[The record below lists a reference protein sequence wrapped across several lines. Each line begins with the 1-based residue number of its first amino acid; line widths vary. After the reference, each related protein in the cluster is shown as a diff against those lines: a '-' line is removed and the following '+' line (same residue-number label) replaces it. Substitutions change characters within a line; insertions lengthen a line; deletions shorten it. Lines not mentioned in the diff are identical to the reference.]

1 MRYRYNPY
9 CHCARCRAHGYMGP
23 AVLITLGV
31 LFLLAQVTSRYWL
44 DFDRTWPAL
53 LIVIGLMLFLRHSAP
68 IDGHVPREYAA
79 VPPQNVA
86 YGQPQY
92 GQVPYAQAPVAPP
105 APGPLVTPAP
115 VQPGTNLPAPYQQGG
130 SNPNDTEVHHG

>member
-23 AVLITLGV
+23 AVLITLGI
-31 LFLLAQVTSRYWL
+31 LFLLAQVSSTYWL

-68 IDGHVPREYAA
+68 VDGHVAREYVT
-79 VPPQNVA
+79 VPQQNVG
-86 YGQPQY
+86 YGQPPY
-92 GQVPYAQAPVAPP
+92 GQAPVAPGT
-105 APGPLVTPAP
+105 PGVAITPAP
-115 VQPGTNLPAPYQQGG
+115 VQPASNLPAQYQQGG
-130 SNPNDTEVHHG
+130 TSSNDTGVHHG

>member
-23 AVLITLGV
+23 AVLITLGI
-31 LFLLAQVTSRYWL
+31 LFLLAQVTSTYWL

-68 IDGHVPREYAA
+68 VDGHVAREYVT
-79 VPPQNVA
+79 VPQQTA
-86 YGQPQY
+86 GYGQPQY
-92 GQVPYAQAPVAPP
+92 GQTPYGQAPVAPGTQGS
-105 APGPLVTPAP
+105 AITP
-115 VQPGTNLPAPYQQGG
+115 
-130 SNPNDTEVHHG
+130 